1 MAIELWGL
9 EGAFQLGLPPRL
21 SGLAAFGLYLV
32 LLALLAVRGIERWTR
47 QRTSFPWG
55 TFLILLAVAPL
66 AAQVI
71 LIRLPGLPEGAPGT
85 AGPSFS
91 LFGALPWVLAAGL
104 VGETPALLVGLAA
117 GLARGGWETQS
128 ILTPLQVGLAAAA
141 FGWMIRSDY
150 SEWPA
155 RLARH
160 PVIAGLIS
168 GCLLAVLRSVELYG
182 YSGGTFYDGLDHV
195 LTRIDASAA
204 AAVMEVGLAGLI
216 AESVRWRS
224 RTRWYRP
231 TTLVTG
237 PYSRSLTARM
247 LIAFSA
253 LGVAAAVG
261 LVYGDWVLARSYAH
275 ELVESQMMR
284 AARQA
289 GEGIPYFIETGRL
302 LAAEVAEAVAG
313 SVETG
318 GLTAEVLAPAL
329 RRVPYFDSIAVYNQD
344 GLLLASVPG
353 MSTPLEPTG
362 LEYEGAILAA
372 RQGVPQEV
380 IITGPRAR
388 GTTYLIFLRPVVSPG
403 TGETIGVLAG
413 WSDLT
418 TSPILQPVIR
428 ALGSVDESEAFLTDD
443 RGLILFHSNPG
454 QVGQSYRVSAESVE
468 GALSERGP
476 DGTYRWVVVHEVEG
490 YPWRVVVMSPQRA
503 VENLALQLAARLVAV
518 VLVIGVAAGAAIYLM
533 SRRLTQPLR
542 WMAASAE
549 TMARGSLSQP
559 VSIGGEDE
567 IGRLA
572 AALERMRRSLKGRLD
587 EMNLLMSAGQRMAAS
602 FDLGEVLPPILK
614 GVQGLTMADAV
625 RVVLEAQGGSA
636 AGQAFGAGEAPP
648 SWHGLDSQVL
658 DLCGRRGRFILE
670 NPARARAV
678 LDLQALETPLEAL
691 LALPLQDEEEF
702 VGTLWLGYR
711 QPHAFTV
718 DEVNLLSILAG
729 QLGVSVAN
737 ARLYQRAEQER
748 LRLAA
753 VLAATPE
760 GVIVTDSEGSISLA
774 NPAAEVVLRGRWQA
788 SIGQPAAHWL
798 TSADLVGLL
807 TRGGERRTAEVALED
822 GRVLFA
828 EVSEVEASGGVLPGR
843 VCVLRDVTRYKKLD
857 ALKSEFVATVSH
869 DLRTPLTLMRGYAT
883 MLSMVG
889 SLTEKQREFLVKIL
903 GTIDSM
909 AHLVDNLLDLGRIE
923 AGVGLKLEAVE
934 VAAVIRDV
942 VAACRAQAVNK
953 QIGLEVEMADGMVP
967 IEADATLLRQAVANL
982 LDNALKF
989 TQPGGRVRVQA
1000 SQGGGRQHV
1009 SVEDSGIGIAPA
1021 DQARLFE
1028 KFYRPGQGEAGR
1040 ERGAGL
1046 GLAIVKSIVDQHGG
1060 RVMVESQ
1067 LGSGSR
1073 FTLEL
1078 PLRHPTDPRPVVVQ

>member
-9 EGAFQLGLPPRL
+9 EGAFHLGLPPRL
-21 SGLAAFGLYLV
+21 AGLAAFGLSLV
-32 LLALLAVRGIERWTR
+32 LLALLVLRAVGRRR
-47 QRTSFPWG
+47 LQRASFPWG
-55 TFLILLAVAPL
+55 IFLILLAVAPL

-71 LIRLPGLPEGAPGT
+71 VIRLPGLPGAALDA
-85 AGPSFS
+85 AGASFS

-104 VGETPALLVGLAA
+104 VGEMPALLVGLAA
-117 GLARGGWETQS
+117 GLARGGWETHS
-128 ILTPLQVGLAAAA
+128 VLTPLQVGLAALVFA
-141 FGWMIRSDY
+141 WMIRCDY

-160 PVIAGLIS
+160 PAIAGLIA
-168 GCLLAVLRSVELYG
+168 GCLLAVLRAAELYG
-182 YSGGTFYDGLDHV
+182 YSSGSFYDGLDHV
-195 LTRIDASAA
+195 LTHFDTAA
-204 AAVMEVGLAGLI
+204 RAAVMEVGLAGLM
-216 AESVRWRS
+216 AEYVRWRS
-224 RTRWYRP
+224 GRRWYRP
-231 TTLVTG
+231 ATLVPG

-253 LGVAAAVG
+253 LGLAAAIG
-261 LVYGDWVLARSYAH
+261 LVYGGWVLARSYAH
-275 ELVESQMMR
+275 DLVESQMMR
-284 AARQA
+284 TARQA

-302 LAAEVAEAVAG
+302 LAAEVAQAVAG
-313 SVETG
+313 SVERG
-318 GLTAEVLAPAL
+318 GLTAEALAPAL
-329 RRVPYFDSIAVYNQD
+329 RRVPYFDSIAVYNRD

-353 MSTPLEPTG
+353 TSTPLEPTG
-362 LEYEGAILAA
+362 LEYEGAMFAA

-380 IITGPRAR
+380 IMTGPAPGR
-388 GTTYLIFLRPVVSPG
+388 TYVVFLRPIVSPG
-403 TGETIGVLAG
+403 SGEPIGVLAG

-418 TSPILQPVIR
+418 TSPILRPVID
-428 ALGSVDESEAFLTDD
+428 ALGSVDESVAFLTDD
-443 RGLILFHSNPG
+443 RGVILFHANPG
-454 QVGQSYRVSAESVE
+454 QVGQTYRVRGESVR
-468 GALSERGP
+468 GAISEQGP
-476 DGTYRWVVVHEVEG
+476 DGMYRWVVVHEVEG

-503 VENLALQLAARLVAV
+503 VENLALQLAARLVAI
-518 VLVIGVAAGAAIYLM
+518 VLVIGVAAGMGIYLM
-533 SRRLTQPLR
+533 SRRLTRPLR
-542 WMAASAE
+542 WMAAAAE

-572 AALERMRRSLKGRLD
+572 AALERMRRSLKSRLD
-587 EMNLLMSAGQRMAAS
+587 EMKLLLSVGQRMAAS
-602 FDLGEVLPPILK
+602 FDLSVVLPPILR
-614 GVQGLTMADAV
+614 GVQDLTMADAV
-625 RVVLEAQGGSA
+625 RLVLEARGGSA
-636 AGQAFGAGEAPP
+636 PRQAYGAGEAPL
-648 SWHGLDSQVL
+648 SWQGLDAQVL

-691 LALPLQDEEEF
+691 IALPLQDEEEF

-718 DEVNLLSILAG
+718 DEVNLLSIVAG

-760 GVIVTDSEGSISLA
+760 GVIVTDSEGNISLA

-788 SIGQPAAHWL
+788 SLGQPAAQWL
-798 TSADLVGLL
+798 TSAELVALL
-807 TRGGERRTAEVALED
+807 TGGGGRRTGEVTLED
-822 GRVLFA
+822 GRVLFV
-828 EVSEVEASGGVLPGR
+828 EVSEVEASSGALPGR
-843 VCVLRDVTRYKKLD
+843 LCVLRDVTRYKKLD

-869 DLRTPLTLMRGYAT
+869 DLRTPLTLMRGYGT

-889 SLTEKQREFLVKIL
+889 SLTEKQREFLGKIL

-942 VAACRAQAVNK
+942 VAAFRAQAVNK
-953 QIGLEVEMADGMVP
+953 QLALEVEVSDGMVP

-989 TQPGGRVRVQA
+989 TKPGGWVRLRANQE
-1000 SQGGGRQHV
+1000 GGRQRI
-1009 SVEDSGIGIAPA
+1009 SVEDSGLGIAPA

-1028 KFYRPGQGEAGR
+1028 KFYRFGREEASR
-1040 ERGAGL
+1040 ERGSGL

-1060 RVMVESQ
+1060 KVTVESQ
-1067 LGSGSR
+1067 LGVGSR
-1073 FTLEL
+1073 FTLDL
-1078 PLRHPTDPRPVVVQ
+1078 PVRQQIEARS